1 LKMDIRILDSHLREY
16 LDTKAS
22 PQEIA
27 RYVSLCGPTFDRTR
41 KLEGDYL
48 YEIEVTTNRVD
59 AASVVGIAREAAAIL
74 PQFGIKAKFKR
85 PGDKKIDEPK
95 GKNLPL
101 KITADLKLE
110 RRLTGVVFENFENF
124 NTPKWMKSRL
134 EASGVRSL
142 NAVID
147 ITNYVMITTGHP
159 CHAFDYDKIKGST
172 ISVRESKKGETI
184 TTLDGKKYKLLGGD
198 IIFEDKDKRII
209 DLPGIMGLEN
219 SVVSKNT
226 KRVLLFF
233 DNNDPVRI
241 RRTSMGLAIRTMAAT
256 MNEKNVDP
264 ELINISLSL
273 GAKLF
278 TTICKASIASKVYDF
293 YPKPYKT
300 KRVSTSNKFITKIM
314 GVKIEKGKI
323 NSLLTALEFN
333 PKWDGDKLS
342 VSIPSFRAEDI
353 NIEEDIVEEVA
364 RIYGYHN
371 LPSELMLGKL
381 PEPVFNTPFEFEENL
396 RQTLKALGGAEV
408 LTYSLVSKGLEPGT
422 ALRLKNPLGIDT
434 EYLRTSLKPSLLEAV
449 KTNIGLKSP
458 YHLFEIANIYLP
470 KKADLPEERMMLA
483 GILTNYDFR
492 KAKGVV
498 EELLSSLNIS
508 LPVKIEK
515 VGSNYYYEFEVEK
528 LEKHVR
534 PKTFTPIP
542 KYPPQIEDITVTI
555 PEGKRVGEVV
565 QFIKQ
570 TSNLIQS
577 IELVDVYERNFTF
590 RISYQHPE
598 KTLSDKEVEKIRAKI
613 DKNLS

>member
-1 LKMDIRILDSHLREY
+1 MDIRILDSHLREY